1 MKKIFLLV
9 LSFLIIQNLYAN
21 NPIVSPTF
29 DSLLKEFIKNDKYIF
44 DDKNI
49 TIKVPSFADNP
60 IQVPIF
66 VDAKKI
72 KNAKRVIVFAD
83 LNPIPKI
90 IDMNLEN
97 GLLPIISVNI
107 KVAQETPLRALILDD
122 KNIWHIGSKNI
133 KSFGGGCS
141 VSSVASGNSDYDKL
155 LGKGKAEIFKNE
167 NSFRIK
173 SSIFHPME
181 TGLIFGNTE
190 FYINKIVL
198 KANNKE
204 FGEVLV
210 YSAVSEN
217 PRFIFETNIDE
228 KEYKLEFI
236 DTDSNKFIQTITKE

>member
-1 MKKIFLLV
+1 MKRIFLAV

-29 DSLLKEFIKNDKYIF
+29 DSLLKEIIKDDKFIF

-49 TIKVPSFADNP
+49 IIKVPNFADNP
-60 IQVPIF
+60 IQVPIH
-66 VDAKKI
+66 VDAKNI
-72 KNAKRVIVFAD
+72 KNAKRVIIFAD

-90 IDMNLEN
+90 VDMNLEK
-97 GLLPIISVNI
+97 GLLPVISLNI

-141 VSSVASGNSDYDKL
+141 VSSVASGDSDYDKL
-155 LGKGKAEIFKNE
+155 LGKGKADVFKYNDVY
-167 NSFRIK
+167 RIK
-173 SSIFHPME
+173 SSIYHPME

-204 FGEVLV
+204 FGEILV

-217 PRFIFETNIDE
+217 PRFIFETAVDE
-228 KEYKLEFI
+228 KSI
-236 DTDSNKFIQTITKE
+236 N